1 MAETTPPELL
11 KEELFVDRLTDALS
25 YMKDSVE
32 WGFLKNYI
40 IPERNLF
47 SGKLTEVSAP
57 KLVELLG
64 ELIKEGHRV
73 VERIPLIY

>member
-32 WGFLKNYI
+32 SGFLKNYI

-47 SGKLTEVSAP
+47 SEKLTEVSAP

-64 ELIKEGHRV
+64 ELIKEGNRV